1 MLPQAAWFTTITP
14 FATTIL
20 HFLPLIC
27 LFYNKIAK
35 STSGKN
41 RVVRQK
47 IRKKFCISLSYF
59 GEPYHIYA
67 FVLLLF
73 LYMVFHLQKTNQKI
87 FHPSENRRNLIP
99 ENPPP
104 PAPLGMNPP
113 EGFYD
118 IGDEDSHTTKKRN
131 HPLGSPF
138 DPNITF
144 CE

>member
-73 LYMVFHLQKTNQKI
+73 LYMVFYLQKTNQKI
-87 FHPSENRRNLIP
+87 FHPSENRRRRFLYSKKGTTHLAVPLILILHSV
-99 ENPPP
+99 NNNHISFDQIVQL
-104 PAPLGMNPP
+104 PAELAV
-113 EGFYD
+113 F
-118 IGDEDSHTTKKRN
+118 
-131 HPLGSPF
+131 
-138 DPNITF
+138 
-144 CE
+144 